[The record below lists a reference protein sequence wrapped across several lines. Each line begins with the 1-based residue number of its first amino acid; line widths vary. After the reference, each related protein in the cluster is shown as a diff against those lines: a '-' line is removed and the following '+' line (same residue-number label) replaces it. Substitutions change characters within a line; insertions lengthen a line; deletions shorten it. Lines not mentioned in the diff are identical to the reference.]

1 MPAVRR
7 VVTALAVLALIA
19 ALAAPAEAGKR
30 HSHKPSG
37 IKGVV
42 LNSTCYGPCAEP
54 APPEPVYLGAV
65 TITVARA
72 SDGATVASQAID
84 DGHFRFRLKR
94 GRYDVSSVPPN
105 PPSPQ
110 PCPPGQVCAL
120 DGAQSSAAIAPC
132 LQGETKRV
140 QVRRHRF
147 TRVELHVGNICI
159 V

>member
-1 MPAVRR
+1 
-7 VVTALAVLALIA
+7 VVTALAVLAAVGLIA
-19 ALAAPAEAGKR
+19 SPANARK
-30 HSHKPSG
+30 HHHKPSG

-54 APPEPVYLGAV
+54 PPPEPLYTGAV
-65 TITVARA
+65 TITVVRVA
-72 SDGATVASQAID
+72 DGTTVASQAID
-84 DGHFRFRLKR
+84 DGYFRLRLKR
-94 GRYDVSSVPPN
+94 GTYDVSSVPPN

-120 DGAQSSAAIAPC
+120 NGAQSSAIIAPC

-140 QVRRHRF
+140 QVRRRHF
-147 TRVELHVGNICI
+147 TRVELHVANVCI

>member
-1 MPAVRR
+1 
-7 VVTALAVLALIA
+7 VLAAVGLIA
-19 ALAAPAEAGKR
+19 APANARKR
-30 HSHKPSG
+30 HHKPSG

-54 APPEPVYLGAV
+54 PPPEPVYTGAV
-65 TITVARA
+65 TITVVRVA
-72 SDGATVASQAID
+72 DGTTVASQAID
-84 DGHFRFRLKR
+84 DGHFRLRLKR
-94 GRYDVSSVPPN
+94 GTYDVSSVPPN

-120 DGAQSSAAIAPC
+120 NGAQSSAIIAPC

-140 QVRRHRF
+140 QVRRRHF
-147 TRVELHVGNICI
+147 TRVELHVQNICI